1 MMMSMM
7 MMTMMM
13 MIFIMV
19 MTMMMM
25 MMMMMMM
32 TTGTKVLTI
41 IFNISEH
48 EYPRLLPLLVRY
60 GRSSSKMLFQF
71 VISLS
76 DLATATAKFYTHSME
91 KI

>member
-1 MMMSMM
+1 MMMMSMM
-7 MMTMMM
+7 MMTMM
-13 MIFIMV
+13 IFIMV
-19 MTMMMM
+19 MT

-71 VISLS
+71 VLSLS

>member
-1 MMMSMM
+1 MMMMSMM

-19 MTMMMM
+19 MTM